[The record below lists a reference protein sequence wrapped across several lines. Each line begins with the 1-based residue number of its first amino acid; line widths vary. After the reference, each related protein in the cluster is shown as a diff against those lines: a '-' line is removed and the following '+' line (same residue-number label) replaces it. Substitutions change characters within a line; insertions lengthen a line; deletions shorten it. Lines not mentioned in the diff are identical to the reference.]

1 MPEGNKLHGDTGN
14 KQVSETHIK
23 QEQGDTLK
31 TGRRKQMRDILE
43 RLRPFMATDGSG
55 GSGGGDGGD
64 GGNGDNGSGGNGGS
78 GGGKAAEIDYEK
90 LIEIVEGRT
99 AATQDSV
106 LKGYFKDQGLSKEEA
121 EQAMAAFKKQ
131 KQESTPDVAQL
142 QQKLTDAEARALKA
156 DVKAAAYDLAADL
169 GLTNKEI
176 PYILKLADMKDVAA
190 DGKVNTENLK
200 KALEKVL
207 EDMPQLKPKKDEGG
221 GGFRGR
227 VGGDGG
233 GKQPDEKEAAMRKA
247 FGLPEKKGEK

>member
-1 MPEGNKLHGDTGN
+1 
-14 KQVSETHIK
+14 
-23 QEQGDTLK
+23 
-31 TGRRKQMRDILE
+31 MRDILE
-43 RLRPFMATDGSG
+43 RLRPFMAEEGAG
-55 GSGGGDGGD
+55 GGGD
-64 GGNGDNGSGGNGGS
+64 GGNGDNGSGGSGGSEGNS
-78 GGGKAAEIDYEK
+78 GGGKAPEIDYDK

-121 EQAMAAFKKQ
+121 EQAIAAFKKQ
-131 KQESTPDVAQL
+131 KQESTPDIAQL
-142 QQKLTDAEARALKA
+142 QQKITDAEARALKA

-176 PYILKLADMKDVAA
+176 PYILKLADMKDVTQ
-190 DGKVNTENLK
+190 DGKVNSENLK

-233 GKQPDEKEAAMRKA
+233 GNQPDEKEAAMRKA